1 MRELDKVYGDEFYM
15 DLTSGVVYKL
25 LDSNK
30 AVEVASVRTDG
41 ENVDVSVF
49 SQIPAIVISKVVGI
63 ANKYNRAWESIN
75 ANSRQLC

>member
-15 DLTSGVVYKL
+15 DLASGIVYRL
-25 LDSNK
+25 VDSNK
-30 AVEVASVRTDG
+30 AVEVASIRTDG

-63 ANKYNRAWESIN
+63 AKKYNRAWENIN